1 MAQTK
6 TQFGYRS
13 APRSGSG
20 GREAA
25 EHAVVV
31 VGAGPVGLSLAID
44 LAQRGQSVVLLDDA
58 DRIGEG
64 SRAICFSKR
73 SLEFWDRLGI
83 GQRMVDKGV
92 VWSVGKIFHGDS
104 QLYQF
109 NLLPEEGHKRPAF
122 INLQQFYAEA
132 YLVDRVE
139 ELPAI
144 DLRWRN
150 KVIGLEQRNDH
161 VRADDRDAGWPLSA
175 ARRLS
180 SSPATAPVRRCG
192 RWSGAEFAGQVF
204 EDQFL
209 IADVK
214 MTAEFPTERW
224 FWFDPPFHAGRSALL
239 HKQPDDIWR
248 IDLQLSRYADPAFEK
263 QPENVRPRIARMLG
277 HDKFDF
283 EWISLYKFQCRRMDR
298 FIHGRVIFAGDAAHQ
313 VSPFGAR
320 GANSGLEDAENIA
333 WKLDRVLRGTSPE
346 ALLESYHTERSAAAD
361 ENIRESTRSTDFMAP
376 ASHQEARLRKAVLSL
391 AKETEFG
398 KRMVNGGRLS
408 VPSIYDTPLSTADGD
423 AWRGGPRPGASMP
436 DAPIAAPIWPAD
448 VPDRSFHRRGNAVHA
463 AGVRQWRGDRCARG
477 RWPIRIG
484 GEGGFAD
491 RQGTGWRALRRRT
504 RHRLSAAARRLCR
517 RALPAPDAGRRS
529 TPRWRAPP
537 AELRFCHDAV
547 HQLEFCQA
555 GRCLPRHRRGASR
568 VERDAKRRPRCRAG
582 AGARQSYRRHRG
594 AAMKPSRSP
603 SGGCSMPASSSNSSN
618 NRIHGLERR
627 KGLN

>member
-1 MAQTK
+1 MERDDVSKKSHPAARKVIMAQAK
-6 TQFGYRS
+6 TQFGYRRHADQDRPAS
-13 APRSGSG
+13 NV
-20 GREAA
+20 A
-25 EHAVVV
+25 EYPVVV

-44 LAQRGQSVVLLDDA
+44 LAQRGQNVVLLDDA

-73 SLEFWDRLGI
+73 SLEFWDRLGV

-139 ELPAI
+139 QLPAI

-150 KVIGLEQRNDH
+150 KVTALEQRNDH
-161 VRADDRDAGWPLSA
+161 VALTIATPDGPYRINAGFVVA
-175 ARRLS
+175 CDGARS
-180 SSPATAPVRRCG
+180 SLRQMV
-192 RWSGAEFAGQVF
+192 GAEFAGQVF

-248 IDLQLSRYADPAFEK
+248 IDLQLSRFADPASEK
-263 QPENVRPRIARMLG
+263 QPEHVRPRIERMLG
-277 HDKFDF
+277 HDKFEF
-283 EWISLYKFQCRRMDR
+283 EWISLYKFQCRRMDK
-298 FIHGRVIFAGDAAHQ
+298 FIHGRVLFAGDSAHQ

-320 GANSGLEDAENIA
+320 GANSGLEDAENLA
-333 WKLDRVLRGTSPE
+333 WKLDRVLRGISPE
-346 ALLESYHTERSAAAD
+346 RLLESYHTERSAAAD

-376 ASHQEARLRKAVLSL
+376 DSHQEARLRKAVLSL

-408 VPSIYDTPLSTADGD
+408 VPSVYETPLSTSDRD
-423 AWRGGPRPGASMP
+423 VWRGGPRPGTSMP
-436 DAPIAAPIWPAD
+436 DAPIAERDGHQLYLTEA
-448 VPDRSFHRRGNAVHA
+448 F
-463 AGVRQWRGDRCARG
+463 
-477 RWPIRIG
+477 IG
-484 GEGGFAD
+484 
-491 RQGTGWRALRRRT
+491 QGTGFTLLEFSNGTGVAAPEGVGVIRVGGDGLVDAAGLAGKRYDAEPGSTYLLRPDGYV
-504 RHRLSAAARRLCR
+504 AARFRHPD
-517 RALPAPDAGRRS
+517 RAAVDAALA
-529 TPRWRAPP
+529 RA
-537 AELRFCHDAV
+537 
-547 HQLEFCQA
+547 
-555 GRCLPRHRRGASR
+555 
-568 VERDAKRRPRCRAG
+568 
-582 AGARQSYRRHRG
+582 
-594 AAMKPSRSP
+594 
-603 SGGCSMPASSSNSSN
+603 SGIN
-618 NRIHGLERR
+618 
-627 KGLN
+627 

>member
-1 MAQTK
+1 MAQAK
-6 TQFGYRS
+6 TQFGYRRHPDQDRLG
-13 APRSGSG
+13 AD
-20 GREAA
+20 AA
-25 EHAVVV
+25 EHPVVI

-44 LAQRGQSVVLLDDA
+44 LAQRGQKVVLLDDA

-92 VWSVGKIFHGDS
+92 VWSVGRIFHGNS

-109 NLLPEEGHKRPAF
+109 NLLPEPGHKRPAF
-122 INLQQFYAEA
+122 INLQQFHAEA

-139 ELPAI
+139 ELPAV

-150 KVIGLEQRNDH
+150 KVVALESRNDTVALTVATPDGSYKMH
-161 VRADDRDAGWPLSA
+161 AGYIVA
-175 ARRLS
+175 CDGARS
-180 SSPATAPVRRCG
+180 SLRRMV
-192 RWSGAEFAGQVF
+192 GAEFSGQVF

-248 IDLQLSRYADPAFEK
+248 IDLQLNRYADPAIEK

-320 GANSGLEDAENIA
+320 GANSGLEDAENLS
-333 WKLDRVLRGTSPE
+333 WKLDRVLRKQSP
-346 ALLESYHTERSAAAD
+346 ASLLESYHIERSAAAD
-361 ENIRESTRSTDFMAP
+361 ENIRESTRATDFMAP
-376 ASHQEARLRKAVLSL
+376 NSHQEARLRKAVLSL

-408 VPSIYDTPLSTADGD
+408 VPSVYETPLSTADSD
-423 AWRGGPRPGASMP
+423 PWRGGPRPGASMP
-436 DAPIAAPIWPAD
+436 DAPVSGGTGGHTFLTEAFIDQGARFTLLEFGNGSAASE
-448 VPDRSFHRRGNAVHA
+448 VPKNVGT
-463 AGVRQWRGDRCARG
+463 
-477 RWPIRIG
+477 IRIG
-484 GEGGFAD
+484 GEGALVDAEGLAVKRYD
-491 RQGTGWRALRRRT
+491 AEPGTAYLLRPDGYV
-504 RHRLSAAARRLCR
+504 AARFRHPTRERLDAALA
-517 RALPAPDAGRRS
+517 RAS
-529 TPRWRAPP
+529 
-537 AELRFCHDAV
+537 
-547 HQLEFCQA
+547 
-555 GRCLPRHRRGASR
+555 
-568 VERDAKRRPRCRAG
+568 
-582 AGARQSYRRHRG
+582 
-594 AAMKPSRSP
+594 
-603 SGGCSMPASSSNSSN
+603 
-618 NRIHGLERR
+618 
-627 KGLN
+627 GLN

>member
-1 MAQTK
+1 MAQTN
-6 TQFGYRS
+6 TQFGYRRHPDQDR
-13 APRSGSG
+13 AGPNP
-20 GREAA
+20 A
-25 EHAVVV
+25 EHAIVV

-44 LAQRGQSVVLLDDA
+44 LAQRGQRVVLLDDA

-73 SLEFWDRLGI
+73 SLEFWDRRGI

-92 VWSVGKIFHGDS
+92 VWCVGKIFPGE
-104 QLYQF
+104 QLLYQF
-109 NLLPEEGHKRPAF
+109 NLLPEQGHKRPAF

-132 YLVDRVE
+132 YLVDRVG

-150 KVIGLEQRNDH
+150 KVTGVEPRNDH
-161 VRADDRDAGWPLSA
+161 VALTIQTPDGPYRLA
-175 ARRLS
+175 AQYVIACDGARS
-180 SSPATAPVRRCG
+180 SLRQMV
-192 RWSGAEFAGQVF
+192 GAEFAGQVF

-214 MTAEFPTERW
+214 MTAAFPTERW

-248 IDLQLSRYADPAFEK
+248 IDLQLSRFADPAVEK

-283 EWISLYKFQCRRMDR
+283 EWISLYKFQCRRMDKFLR
-298 FIHGRVIFAGDAAHQ
+298 GRVIFAGDAAHQ

-320 GANSGLEDAENIA
+320 GANSGLEDAENLS

-376 ASHQEARLRKAVLSL
+376 VSHQEARLRKAVLSL

-408 VPSIYDTPLSTADGD
+408 VPSVYDTPLSTADGD
-423 AWRGGPRPGASMP
+423 AWAGGPRPGASMP
-436 DAPIAAPIWPAD
+436 DAPLLARSGDCMFLTEAFIKQGTRFTLLEFGNGAVVN
-448 VPDRSFHRRGNAVHA
+448 VPEEVEA
-463 AGVRQWRGDRCARG
+463 
-477 RWPIRIG
+477 IRVG
-484 GEGGFAD
+484 GEGGFVD
-491 RQGTGWRALRRRT
+491 
-504 RHRLSAAARRLCR
+504 
-517 RALPAPDAGRRS
+517 
-529 TPRWRAPP
+529 
-537 AELRFCHDAV
+537 
-547 HQLEFCQA
+547 
-555 GRCLPRHRRGASR
+555 
-568 VERDAKRRPRCRAG
+568 
-582 AGARQSYRRHRG
+582 
-594 AAMKPSRSP
+594 
-603 SGGCSMPASSSNSSN
+603 
-618 NRIHGLERR
+618 
-627 KGLN
+627 

>member
-1 MAQTK
+1 MPQSK
-6 TQFGYRS
+6 VQFGYHRHPNQDRPAA
-13 APRSGSG
+13 AP
-20 GREAA
+20 A

-44 LAQRGQSVVLLDDA
+44 LAQRGQKVVLLDDA

-92 VWSVGKIFHGDS
+92 VWSVGKIFHGAS

-132 YLVDRVE
+132 YLIDRVGQ
-139 ELPAI
+139 LPDI

-150 KVIGLEQRNDH
+150 RVTALERRNDYVALTIDTPEGPYRLH
-161 VRADDRDAGWPLSA
+161 AQYVVACDG
-175 ARRLS
+175 ARS
-180 SSPATAPVRRCG
+180 SLRQMV
-192 RWSGAEFAGQVF
+192 GAEFSGQVF

-214 MTAEFPTERW
+214 MTAAFPTERW

-239 HKQPDDIWR
+239 HKQPDDVWR
-248 IDLQLSRYADPAFEK
+248 IDLQLNPDADPAIEK
-263 QPENVRPRIARMLG
+263 KPENVAPRIARMLG
-277 HDKFDF
+277 HEHFDF

-298 FIHGRVIFAGDAAHQ
+298 FVHGRVIFAGDSAHQ

-333 WKLDRVLRGTSPE
+333 WKLDRVLRRTSPE
-346 ALLESYHTERSAAAD
+346 SLLETYHIERSAAAD

-376 ASHQEARLRKAVLSL
+376 VTQQEARLRKAVLSL

-408 VPSIYDTPLSTADGD
+408 VPSVYDTPLSTADAD
-423 AWRGGPRPGASMP
+423 TWRSGPRPGTSMP
-436 DAPIAAPIWPAD
+436 DAPVADPSGNPMFLTEAFIRKGTRFTLLTFGNGKTVDAPEGLGTIRVGGED
-448 VPDRSFHRRGNAVHA
+448 GLIDA
-463 AGVRQWRGDRCARG
+463 AGLA
-477 RWPIRIG
+477 
-484 GEGGFAD
+484 GERYDAD
-491 RQGTGWRALRRRT
+491 TGATYLLRPDGYV
-504 RHRLSAAARRLCR
+504 AARFRQPT
-517 RALPAPDAGRRS
+517 RASIDAALA
-529 TPRWRAPP
+529 RA
-537 AELRFCHDAV
+537 C
-547 HQLEFCQA
+547 
-555 GRCLPRHRRGASR
+555 
-568 VERDAKRRPRCRAG
+568 
-582 AGARQSYRRHRG
+582 
-594 AAMKPSRSP
+594 
-603 SGGCSMPASSSNSSN
+603 
-618 NRIHGLERR
+618 
-627 KGLN
+627 GLN